1 MASQYEIFDNVIAI
15 VVSPKQNKIS
25 FLNAICEE
33 FVEKVDKKFI
43 LESKR
48 KPNKNKILIYAHQE
62 DIDKWAEHVRLN
74 RLFENI
80 VTMITLE
87 ILM

>member
-25 FLNAICEE
+25 FLNAIYAEL
-33 FVEKVDKKFI
+33 VEKVNEKFI
-43 LESKR
+43 VESKR
-48 KPNKNKILIYAHQE
+48 KPNKNKILTYAHHE

-74 RLFENI
+74 RQFENI

>member
-1 MASQYEIFDNVIAI
+1 MASQYEIFDNVITI
-15 VVSPKQNKIS
+15 VVSPIQNKIS

-33 FVEKVDKKFI
+33 FVEKVDKKFT

-48 KPNKNKILIYAHQE
+48 KPNKNKILIYAHHE